1 MTRTTKIL
9 SGGVLIALVL
19 ASGYT
24 WRQRSMARGSTA
36 MRAAPKAAS
45 GMDGMA
51 GMSGMDGMQGKAASG
66 EVAGRSGENSMA
78 GMNMSGD
85 GSVLLTASQLRQFG
99 VTFGLVQQRM
109 MSDESRATGTVVA
122 DQTRMSM
129 ITARYNG
136 YVERLMANVE
146 GQRIAAGQPLAAIF
160 SPELVAAQEE
170 LLVARRLDGPALRAA
185 IPGVADASG
194 SLVAA
199 STRRLKS
206 LGLTDAQIGA
216 VLRTGQP
223 QRTVVLAAPTGG
235 ILTARHIV
243 QGQAVTIGMPLFAVT
258 DLSVVWIDVQV
269 RASDAAQVHEGT
281 DARIDVTG
289 ATGHTYVGRVSYIYP
304 TVNATARTLTARVTI
319 PNRDGVLKPGMY
331 ATVKLASASRTAL
344 TIPETAVVSTG
355 DGAVVFVDMTG
366 GDGSLRVLP
375 QRVELGTISGGYAE
389 VLSGLTQGQRVVTSA
404 QYLLESE
411 SNLGEIMKGMIGMGQ
426 SMSGM
431 DSAPAAKATE
441 MSGMPGMKVSPAP
454 VAKVRP

>member
-1 MTRTTKIL
+1 MTRTTLIL
-9 SGGVLIALVL
+9 SGGVVIALAL
-19 ASGYT
+19 ASAYV
-24 WRQRSMARGSTA
+24 WRQRPMARRNDA
-36 MRAAPKAAS
+36 MRGTPSATRGMEGMPGMTGTGGPSGGNAAA
-45 GMDGMA
+45 GMD
-51 GMSGMDGMQGKAASG
+51 
-66 EVAGRSGENSMA
+66 

-85 GSVLLTASQLRQFG
+85 GSVMLSASQLRQFG
-99 VTFGLVQQRM
+99 VTFGTVERRT

-129 ITARYNG
+129 ITARYDG

-170 LLVARRLDGPALRAA
+170 LLVARRLDGSGGRSTV
-185 IPGVADASG
+185 PGVADASG

-206 LGLTDAQIGA
+206 LGMTDAQIA
-216 VLRTGQP
+216 TALRTGQP
-223 QRTVVLAAPTGG
+223 QRTIVLAAPTSG
-235 ILTARHIV
+235 IITARHVV
-243 QGQAVTIGMPLFAVT
+243 QGQAVTVGMPLFAVT
-258 DLSVVWIDVQV
+258 DLSSVWIDVQV
-269 RASDAAQVHEGT
+269 RASDAAHVREGT
-281 DARIDVTG
+281 VARIDVTG
-289 ATGHTYVGRVSYIYP
+289 LTGHTYVGRVSYIYP
-304 TVNATARTLTARVTI
+304 TVNETARTLTARVTI
-319 PNRDGVLKPGMY
+319 PNRDGMLKPGMY
-331 ATVKLASASRTAL
+331 ATVRLASTSRQAL

-375 QRVELGTISGGYAE
+375 QHVELGTISGGYAE
-389 VLSGLTQGQRVVTSA
+389 VLAGLTEGQRVVTSA

-431 DSAPAAKATE
+431 DSSPAANGAD
-441 MSGMPGMKVSPAP
+441 MSAMPGMKMPPAP
-454 VAKVRP
+454 AVKARP

>member
-1 MTRTTKIL
+1 MTRTTLII
-9 SGGVLIALVL
+9 SGGVVIALAL
-19 ASGYT
+19 ASAYV
-24 WRQRSMARGSTA
+24 WRQRPMARRNDA
-36 MRAAPKAAS
+36 MRGTPSATRGMEGMPGMTGTGGPSGGNAAA
-45 GMDGMA
+45 GMD
-51 GMSGMDGMQGKAASG
+51 
-66 EVAGRSGENSMA
+66 

-85 GSVLLTASQLRQFG
+85 GSVMLSASQLRQFG
-99 VTFGLVQQRM
+99 VTFGTVERRT

-129 ITARYNG
+129 ITARYDG

-170 LLVARRLDGPALRAA
+170 LLVARRLDGSGGRSTV
-185 IPGVADASG
+185 PGVADASG

-206 LGLTDAQIGA
+206 LGMTDAQIA
-216 VLRTGQP
+216 TALRTGQP
-223 QRTVVLAAPTGG
+223 QRTIVLAAPTSG
-235 ILTARHIV
+235 IITARHVV
-243 QGQAVTIGMPLFAVT
+243 QGQAVTVGMPLFAVT
-258 DLSVVWIDVQV
+258 DLSSVWIDVQV
-269 RASDAAQVHEGT
+269 RASDAAHVREGT
-281 DARIDVTG
+281 VARIDVTG
-289 ATGHTYVGRVSYIYP
+289 LTGHTYVGRVSYIYP
-304 TVNATARTLTARVTI
+304 TVNETARTLTARVTI
-319 PNRDGVLKPGMY
+319 PNRDGMLKPGMY
-331 ATVKLASASRTAL
+331 ATVRLASTSRQAL

-375 QRVELGTISGGYAE
+375 QHVELGTISGGYAE
-389 VLSGLTQGQRVVTSA
+389 VLAGLTEGQRVVTSA

-431 DSAPAAKATE
+431 DSSPAANGAD
-441 MSGMPGMKVSPAP
+441 MSAMPGMKMPPAP
-454 VAKVRP
+454 AVKARP

>member
-1 MTRTTKIL
+1 MTRTTLII
-9 SGGVLIALVL
+9 SGGVVIALAL
-19 ASGYT
+19 ASAYV
-24 WRQRSMARGSTA
+24 WRQRPMARRNDA
-36 MRAAPKAAS
+36 MSGTPSATP
-45 GMDGMA
+45 GMDGMPGMNGTGGPSGGNAAA
-51 GMSGMDGMQGKAASG
+51 GMD
-66 EVAGRSGENSMA
+66 

-85 GSVLLTASQLRQFG
+85 GSVMLSASQLRQFG
-99 VTFGLVQQRM
+99 VTFGTVERRT

-129 ITARYNG
+129 ITARYDG

-146 GQRIAAGQPLAAIF
+146 GQRIASGQPLAAIF

-170 LLVARRLDGPALRAA
+170 LLVARRLDGSGGRSTV
-185 IPGVADASG
+185 PGVADASG

-206 LGLTDAQIGA
+206 LGMTDAQIA
-216 VLRTGQP
+216 TVLRTGQP
-223 QRTVVLAAPTGG
+223 QRTIVLAAPTSG
-235 ILTARHIV
+235 IITARHVV

-258 DLSVVWIDVQV
+258 DLSSVWIDVQV
-269 RASDAAQVHEGT
+269 RTSDAAHVREGT
-281 DARIDVTG
+281 VARIDVTG
-289 ATGHTYVGRVSYIYP
+289 LTGHTYVGRVSYIYP
-304 TVNATARTLTARVTI
+304 TVNETARTLTARVTI
-319 PNRDGVLKPGMY
+319 PNRDGMLKPGMY
-331 ATVKLASASRTAL
+331 ATVRLASTSRQAL

-375 QRVELGTISGGYAE
+375 QHVELGTISGGYAE
-389 VLSGLTQGQRVVTSA
+389 VLAGLTEGQRVVTSA

-431 DSAPAAKATE
+431 DRSPAANGAD
-441 MSGMPGMKVSPAP
+441 MSAMPGMKMPPAP
-454 VAKVRP
+454 AVKARP

>member
-1 MTRTTKIL
+1 MTRTTLLI
-9 SGGVLIALVL
+9 SGGVVIALAL
-19 ASGYT
+19 ASAYV
-24 WRQRSMARGSTA
+24 WRQRPMARRNDA
-36 MRAAPKAAS
+36 MRGTPSATRGMEGMPGMTGTGGPSGGNAAA
-45 GMDGMA
+45 GMD
-51 GMSGMDGMQGKAASG
+51 
-66 EVAGRSGENSMA
+66 

-85 GSVLLTASQLRQFG
+85 GSVMLSASQLRQFG
-99 VTFGLVQQRM
+99 VTFGTVERRT

-129 ITARYNG
+129 ITARYDG

-170 LLVARRLDGPALRAA
+170 LLVARRLDGSGGRSTV
-185 IPGVADASG
+185 PGVADASG

-206 LGLTDAQIGA
+206 LGMTDAQIA
-216 VLRTGQP
+216 TALRTGQP
-223 QRTVVLAAPTGG
+223 QRTIVLAAPTSG
-235 ILTARHIV
+235 IITARHVV
-243 QGQAVTIGMPLFAVT
+243 QGQAVTVGMPLFAVT
-258 DLSVVWIDVQV
+258 DLSSVWIDVQV
-269 RASDAAQVHEGT
+269 RASDAAHVREGT
-281 DARIDVTG
+281 VARIDVTG
-289 ATGHTYVGRVSYIYP
+289 LTGHTYVGRVSYIYP
-304 TVNATARTLTARVTI
+304 TVNETARTLTARVTI
-319 PNRDGVLKPGMY
+319 PNRDGMLKPGMY
-331 ATVKLASASRTAL
+331 ATVRLASTSRQAL

-375 QRVELGTISGGYAE
+375 QHVELGTISGGYAE
-389 VLSGLTQGQRVVTSA
+389 VLAGLTEGQRVVTSA

-431 DSAPAAKATE
+431 DSSPAANGAD
-441 MSGMPGMKVSPAP
+441 MSAMPGMKMPPAP
-454 VAKVRP
+454 AVKARP

>member
-1 MTRTTKIL
+1 MTRTTLIL
-9 SGGVLIALVL
+9 SGGVVIALAL
-19 ASGYT
+19 ASAYV
-24 WRQRSMARGSTA
+24 WRQRPMARRNDA
-36 MRAAPKAAS
+36 MRGTPSATP
-45 GMDGMA
+45 GMDGMPGMNGTGAPSGGNTAA
-51 GMSGMDGMQGKAASG
+51 GMD
-66 EVAGRSGENSMA
+66 

-85 GSVLLTASQLRQFG
+85 GSVLLSASQLRQFG
-99 VTFGLVQQRM
+99 VTFGTVERRT

-129 ITARYNG
+129 ITARYDG

-170 LLVARRLDGPALRAA
+170 LLVARRLDGSGGRSTV
-185 IPGVADASG
+185 PGVADASG

-206 LGLTDAQIGA
+206 LGMTDAQIA
-216 VLRTGQP
+216 TALRTGQP
-223 QRTVVLAAPTGG
+223 QRTIVLAAPTSG
-235 ILTARHIV
+235 IITTRHVV
-243 QGQAVTIGMPLFAVT
+243 QGQAVTVGMPLFAVT
-258 DLSVVWIDVQV
+258 DLSSVWIDVQV
-269 RASDAAQVHEGT
+269 RASDAAHVREGT
-281 DARIDVTG
+281 VARIDVTG
-289 ATGHTYVGRVSYIYP
+289 LTGHTYVGRVSYIYP
-304 TVNATARTLTARVTI
+304 TVNETARTLTARVTI
-319 PNRDGVLKPGMY
+319 PNRDGMLKPGMY
-331 ATVKLASASRTAL
+331 ATVRLASTSRQAL

-375 QRVELGTISGGYAE
+375 QHVELGTISGGYAE
-389 VLSGLTQGQRVVTSA
+389 VLAGLTEGQRVVTSA

-431 DSAPAAKATE
+431 DSSPAANGAD
-441 MSGMPGMKVSPAP
+441 MSAMPGMKMPPAP
-454 VAKVRP
+454 AVKARP

>member
-1 MTRTTKIL
+1 MTRTTLII
-9 SGGVLIALVL
+9 SGGVVIALAL
-19 ASGYT
+19 ASAYV
-24 WRQRSMARGSTA
+24 WRQRPMARRNDA
-36 MRAAPKAAS
+36 MRGTPSATRGMEGMPGMTGTGGPSGGNAAA
-45 GMDGMA
+45 GMD
-51 GMSGMDGMQGKAASG
+51 
-66 EVAGRSGENSMA
+66 

-85 GSVLLTASQLRQFG
+85 GSVMLSASQLRQFG
-99 VTFGLVQQRM
+99 VTFGTVERRT

-129 ITARYNG
+129 ITARYDG

-170 LLVARRLDGPALRAA
+170 LLVARRLDGSGGRSTV
-185 IPGVADASG
+185 PGVADASG

-206 LGLTDAQIGA
+206 LGMTDAQIA
-216 VLRTGQP
+216 TVLRTGQP
-223 QRTVVLAAPTGG
+223 QRTIVLAAPTSG
-235 ILTARHIV
+235 IITARHVV
-243 QGQAVTIGMPLFAVT
+243 QGQAVTVGMPLFAVT
-258 DLSVVWIDVQV
+258 DLSSVWIDVQV
-269 RASDAAQVHEGT
+269 RTSDAAHVREGT
-281 DARIDVTG
+281 VARIDVTG
-289 ATGHTYVGRVSYIYP
+289 LTGHTYVGRVSYIYP
-304 TVNATARTLTARVTI
+304 TVNETARTLTARVTI
-319 PNRDGVLKPGMY
+319 PNRDGMLKPGMY
-331 ATVKLASASRTAL
+331 ATVRLASTSRQAL

-375 QRVELGTISGGYAE
+375 QHVELGTISGGYAE
-389 VLSGLTQGQRVVTSA
+389 VLAGLTEGQRVVTSA

-431 DSAPAAKATE
+431 DSSPAANGAD
-441 MSGMPGMKVSPAP
+441 MSAMPGMKMPPAP
-454 VAKVRP
+454 AVKARP

>member
-1 MTRTTKIL
+1 MTRTTRMFT
-9 SGGVLIALVL
+9 GAVLTAVAFTAAYI
-19 ASGYT
+19 
-24 WRQRSMARGSTA
+24 WRQRST
-36 MRAAPKAAS
+36 AS
-45 GMDGMA
+45 GASRMSAGPKERSGTDGTAGMRGMAGTRAQSGGSSMAGMA
-51 GMSGMDGMQGKAASG
+51 GMTAS
-66 EVAGRSGENSMA
+66 N
-78 GMNMSGD
+78 D

-99 VTFGLVQQRM
+99 VTFDTVGQRM

-136 YVERLMANVE
+136 YVEKLMANVE
-146 GQRIAAGQPLAAIF
+146 GQRIAIGQPLASIF
-160 SPELVAAQEE
+160 APELVAAQEE
-170 LLVARRLDGPALRAA
+170 LLVARRLDGSEARHAV
-185 IPGVADASG
+185 PGVADASG

-199 STRRLKS
+199 SMRRLKS
-206 LGLTDAQIGA
+206 LGMTDTQIET
-216 VLRTGQP
+216 VLRTGQS
-223 QRTVVLAAPTGG
+223 QRTIVLAAPTSG
-235 ILTARHIV
+235 IITARHVV

-258 DLSVVWIDVQV
+258 DLSSVWIEVQV
-269 RASDAAQVHEGT
+269 RATDAAHVREGT

-289 ATGHTYVGRVSYIYP
+289 LSGHTYVGRVSYVYP
-304 TVNATARTLTARVTI
+304 TVNETARTLTARVTI
-319 PNRDGVLKPGMY
+319 PNRDGMLKPGMY
-331 ATVKLASASRTAL
+331 ATVRLASLSRQAL

-375 QRVELGTISGGYAE
+375 QHVELGTVSGGYAE

-431 DSAPAAKATE
+431 DSPPTAKGAEMSAMPGMKMSPSPAAKAH
-441 MSGMPGMKVSPAP
+441 P
-454 VAKVRP
+454 

>member
-1 MTRTTKIL
+1 MTRTTLII
-9 SGGVLIALVL
+9 SGGVVIALAL
-19 ASGYT
+19 ASAYV
-24 WRQRSMARGSTA
+24 WRQRPMARRNDA
-36 MRAAPKAAS
+36 MRGTPSATRGMEGMPGMTGTGGPSGGNAAA
-45 GMDGMA
+45 GMD
-51 GMSGMDGMQGKAASG
+51 
-66 EVAGRSGENSMA
+66 

-85 GSVLLTASQLRQFG
+85 GSVMLSASQLRQFG
-99 VTFGLVQQRM
+99 VTFGTVERRT

-129 ITARYNG
+129 ITARYDG

-170 LLVARRLDGPALRAA
+170 LLVARRLDGSGGRSTV
-185 IPGVADASG
+185 PGVADASG

-206 LGLTDAQIGA
+206 LGMTDAQIA
-216 VLRTGQP
+216 TALRTGQP
-223 QRTVVLAAPTGG
+223 QRTIVLAAPTSG
-235 ILTARHIV
+235 IITTRHVV
-243 QGQAVTIGMPLFAVT
+243 QGQAVTVGMPLFAVT
-258 DLSVVWIDVQV
+258 DLSSVWIDVQV
-269 RASDAAQVHEGT
+269 RASDAAHVREGT
-281 DARIDVTG
+281 VARIDVTG
-289 ATGHTYVGRVSYIYP
+289 LTGHTYVGRVSYIYP
-304 TVNATARTLTARVTI
+304 TVNETARTLTARVTI
-319 PNRDGVLKPGMY
+319 PNRDGMLKPGMY
-331 ATVKLASASRTAL
+331 ATVRLASTSRQAL

-375 QRVELGTISGGYAE
+375 QHVELGTISGGYAE
-389 VLSGLTQGQRVVTSA
+389 VLAGLTEGQRVVTSA

-431 DSAPAAKATE
+431 DSSPAANGAD
-441 MSGMPGMKVSPAP
+441 MSAMPGMKMPPAP
-454 VAKVRP
+454 AVKARP